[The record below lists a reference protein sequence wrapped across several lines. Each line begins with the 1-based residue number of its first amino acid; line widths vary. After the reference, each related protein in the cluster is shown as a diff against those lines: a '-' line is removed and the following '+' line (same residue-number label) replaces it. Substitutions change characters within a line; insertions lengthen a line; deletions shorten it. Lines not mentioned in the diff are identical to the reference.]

1 KGIFAN
7 PTRSGSTLRL
17 KDAVIVSADN
27 ISNVALTNDQEKR
40 KESFEFLK
48 SMDDDYKN
56 NELAA
61 VEKWQNK
68 RVNIT
73 FVFQNARKRSSGVAV
88 SGYVKNGGKT
98 IDITAEL
105 LLKYL
110 NKLKN
115 YKGGESVTVSGI
127 MSKPTCAWYSYRSMF
142 KVTLKDAKV
151 IR

>member
-1 KGIFAN
+1 M
-7 PTRSGSTLRL
+7 PRL
-17 KDAVIVSADN
+17 TDRFESARRGL
-27 ISNVALTNDQEKR
+27 SPP
-40 KESFEFLK
+40 SFMPC
-48 SMDDDYKN
+48 SASQN